1 VDANAAAMAE
11 VSRRAASR
19 PSRGGLPNALFV
31 VAAAEQI
38 PTELVGLATT
48 VRVTLPWGS
57 LLRGLVGGSA
67 AVASGIASLLNADGT
82 LELLLAPAERD
93 RLDGVPVQAGELIR
107 AVTSTFEP
115 LGLVL
120 EQAGA
125 ATNAQVRAT
134 GSTWARKLLGAGRG
148 DRSVVLIRLRSS
160 PR

>member
-1 VDANAAAMAE
+1 MAE
-11 VSRRAASR
+11 VSRRAADR
-19 PSRGGLPNALFV
+19 PSRGGLPNALFF
-31 VAAAEQI
+31 VAAAEHV
-38 PTELVGLATT
+38 PTELLGLAAT

-57 LLRGLVGGSA
+57 LLGGLVGRSE
-67 AVASGIASLLNADGT
+67 AVASGIASLLTPDGT

-93 RLDGVPVQAGELIR
+93 RLDGVPVQAAALIQ

-120 EQAGA
+120 EKAGP
-125 ATNAQVRAT
+125 ATDSEVRAT
-134 GSTWARKLLGAGRG
+134 GSTWARRLLGAGRG